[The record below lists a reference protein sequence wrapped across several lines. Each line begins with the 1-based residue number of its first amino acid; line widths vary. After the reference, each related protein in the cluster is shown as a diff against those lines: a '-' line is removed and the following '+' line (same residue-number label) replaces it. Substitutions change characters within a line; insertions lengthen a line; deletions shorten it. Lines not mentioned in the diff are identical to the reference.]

1 MYASGVKIT
10 LGLQSLRNLRN
21 CGIIMFNL
29 IDYINAPL
37 FMVLMFMVLMGV
49 EAFGGPKI
57 ISQALILTIL
67 TIGGWSFYQDL
78 QASQIRLIW
87 IGVGLIA
94 GIAIGIAFGILW
106 ASSELFRAFWA
117 SLLVLLIVLKAIYIG
132 LLARY
137 LQRKR

>member
-1 MYASGVKIT
+1 
-10 LGLQSLRNLRN
+10 
-21 CGIIMFNL
+21 MFNL